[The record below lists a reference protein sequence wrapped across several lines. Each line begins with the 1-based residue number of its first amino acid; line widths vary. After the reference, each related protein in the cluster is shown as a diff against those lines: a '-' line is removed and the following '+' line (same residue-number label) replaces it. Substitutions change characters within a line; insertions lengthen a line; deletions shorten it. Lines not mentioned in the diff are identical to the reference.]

1 MTAQLHEIVE
11 RAAAE
16 APGRPAIRDHD
27 GRRVTYGDL
36 DALSRE
42 AAPLLAEGGVG
53 PGDRV
58 AIVGENALSMVAL
71 ILGASRLRATF
82 TLLNARLAGNEI
94 ERCLAHADPRAV
106 LFCTGVSPDA
116 QSHGKARG
124 AKERSTGFGR
134 IAVATRPSAE
144 ADLSLLQDPA
154 VAAILFTTGST
165 GTPKGVMLTH
175 ANLLYAGERSSRLRE
190 LAPGDVIYG
199 VLPLTHVFG
208 LASLLVG
215 GLTGGAEIVLVP
227 RFSAERLYEALSSC
241 DVNVFPG
248 VPQMHAALMSL
259 VRGRGMER
267 IADGRLRYLSSGAAP
282 LDPIWKRECERFYGV
297 ALQNGYG
304 LTETTAGVCISANPI
319 GDPDVSVGEPLPGM
333 EITLDEGVPGGGG
346 GVGEVLTRGPAV
358 MRGYYRNEAATRAAF
373 TAGGFLR
380 TGDLGRFD
388 ERGRLHI
395 VGRSKELIIRSGFN
409 VYPPEVEAALNE
421 HPAVVLSAVVGRVVA
436 GNEEVVAFV
445 QLARQDAA
453 SIEDIARHA
462 AARLS
467 PYKRP
472 SRIVLASALPSA
484 ANGKPLKHL
493 MLAHFADELAQLD
506 ADLVSNGA
514 GGGREP

>member
-1 MTAQLHEIVE
+1 MTGWLHQIVE
-11 RAAAE
+11 RAAGA
-16 APGRPAIRDHD
+16 APDRPAIRDHD
-27 GRRVTYGDL
+27 GRRVTYGEL

-42 AAPLLAEGGVG
+42 AAELLAEHGVG

-71 ILGASRLRATF
+71 VFGASRLRATF
-82 TLLNARLAGNEI
+82 TLLNARLAGSEI
-94 ERCLAHADPRAV
+94 ERCLAHADPRAI

-116 QSHGKARG
+116 QAHGEARG
-124 AKERSTGFGR
+124 AKARPTGFGR
-134 IAVATRPSAE
+134 IAVAARPSAE
-144 ADLSLLQDPA
+144 VDPSLLEEPA

-227 RFSAERLYEALSSC
+227 RFSAERLYEALSSG

-259 VRGRGMER
+259 VRGKGMER

-282 LDPIWKRECERFYGV
+282 LDPTWKRECERFYGV

-304 LTETTAGVCISANPI
+304 LTETTAGVCISSNAI
-319 GDPDVSVGEPLPGM
+319 GDPDVSVGEALPGM
-333 EITLDEGVPGGGG
+333 EIALDESVAGGGE

-373 TAGGFLR
+373 REDGFLR

-388 ERGRLHI
+388 EKGRLHI

-409 VYPPEVEAALNE
+409 VYPPEVEAALND
-421 HPAVVLSAVVGRVVA
+421 HPAVALSAVVGRTVQ
-436 GNEEVVAFV
+436 GNEEVIAFV
-445 QLARQDAA
+445 QLVREGAVSA
-453 SIEDIARHA
+453 EEIARHA
-462 AARLS
+462 ATRLS

-472 SRIVLASALPSA
+472 SRIVLATALPAA

-493 MLAHFADELAQLD
+493 MLAHFAAELAALD
-506 ADLVSNGA
+506 AFASKA
-514 GGGREP
+514 RAEASS

>member
-1 MTAQLHEIVE
+1 MSARLHEIVE
-11 RAAAE
+11 AGAAA
-16 APGRPAIRDHD
+16 APDRPALRDAD
-27 GRRVTYGDL
+27 GRRVSYGEL
-36 DALSRE
+36 QAFVLE
-42 AAPLLAEGGVG
+42 AAERLRRAGVG

-58 AIVGENALSMVAL
+58 AIVGENALSMVAP
-71 ILGASRLRATF
+71 IFGASRLGASAV
-82 TLLNARLAGNEI
+82 LLNARLAPAEI
-94 ERCLAHADPRAV
+94 ERGLAHADPRAI
-106 LFCTGVSPDA
+106 LFCTGVSTEA
-116 QSHGKARG
+116 KALGEAYG
-124 AKERSTGFGR
+124 ATAESAGFG
-134 IAVATRPSAE
+134 AVSILVRPRAE
-144 ADLSLLQDPA
+144 ADPDLVDEPA

-175 ANLLYAGERSSRLRE
+175 ANLLYAGERSQAIRVLG
-190 LAPGDVIYG
+190 PGDTIYG

-227 RFSAERLYEALSSC
+227 RFSAERLHEALASG

-248 VPQMHAALMSL
+248 VPQMHAALMGL
-259 VRGRGMER
+259 VRGQGLER
-267 IADGRLRYLSSGAAP
+267 IAGGRLRYLSSGAAP
-282 LDPIWKRECERFYGV
+282 LDPTWKRECERFYGV

-333 EITLDEGVPGGGG
+333 EIRLDEDVPGGGA
-346 GVGEVLTRGPAV
+346 GVGEVLARGPAV

-373 TAGGFLR
+373 GADGFLR
-380 TGDLGRFD
+380 TGDLGRID
-388 ERGRLHI
+388 ARGRLHI

-421 HPAVVLSAVVGRVVA
+421 HPAVALSAVVGRTVA

-445 QLARQDAA
+445 QLLRAGAA
-453 SIEDIARHA
+453 SAEELAGHA
-462 AARLS
+462 AERLS

-472 SRIVLASALPSA
+472 SRILVVATLPTA

-493 MLAHFADELAQLD
+493 LLAHFAAELDPA
-506 ADLVSNGA
+506 ATA
-514 GGGREP
+514 G